1 MRSFGR
7 LPRGLKE
14 VFRSES
20 VAREF
25 KQFYER
31 RTGQPIKLYER
42 SVIERNGN
50 VLLLIRVGYERK
62 LVITSIGSKL
72 LVGNFTADEQGEMTA
87 GGAAYRYLVCPC
99 NHLNAERLRE
109 YFTFTRPK
117 VMGSILAAG
126 MGDRIGLTTPAH
138 IRAARRFNVF
148 PVLAQQSV
156 REMSRTGRSPRE
168 VLDDVSWA
176 VLQEGYQG
184 GFAAD
189 ADHLKTE
196 EDVAATFEAG
206 FTMFT
211 LDPSDHVD
219 DEAGGY
225 DLDILERKFKELSW
239 KDLKCGPQE
248 YFERYL
254 NKRFEIQSQNH
265 ALGLE
270 FTRDKLL
277 RVAVKYS
284 VALAHVSGLVEYLRD
299 LSKGADFD
307 LEISMD
313 ETNTPTSPLEH
324 FFIASE
330 LKRLGIQI
338 RSLAPRFVGRFEK
351 AVDYI
356 GDTDEFEKAFR
367 DHVLI
372 AEYCGPYKLSIHS
385 GSDKFSI
392 YSIMG
397 KLGDDLIHLKTAGTS
412 YLEALRIV
420 ARHNPQLFRGIVGYA
435 LERFEEDRKAYS
447 ISADPSALADPKE
460 VEDERLEEVFLN
472 ENNGRQ
478 VMHITY
484 GSILTARDGSG
495 WLFRDHVKKVLIDHE
510 EEYYQTVASHFERH
524 FRAIGLWSK

>member
-1 MRSFGR
+1 MGKEPRS
-7 LPRGLKE
+7 LKE
-14 VFRSES
+14 VFRSGS

-31 RTGQPIKLYER
+31 RTGQPVRLYER
-42 SVIERNGN
+42 SVVERNGN
-50 VLLLIRVGYERK
+50 VLFLIRVGYERK
-62 LVITSIGSKL
+62 LVITIIGSKPP
-72 LVGNFTADEQGEMTA
+72 VGNFTAEEQGEMAA
-87 GGAAYRYLVCPC
+87 GGTAYRYLVCPC
-99 NHLNAERLRE
+99 NHLNAEMLRE

-156 REMSRTGRSPRE
+156 REMSWTGRSPWE

-176 VLQEGYQG
+176 VFQEGYQG

-189 ADHLKTE
+189 ANHLKTE

-225 DLDILERKFKELSW
+225 DLDTLERKFKELPW

-254 NKRFEIQSQNH
+254 NKRFDIHSQDH

-270 FTRDKLL
+270 FTREKLL
-277 RVAVKYS
+277 RTAVKYS
-284 VALAHVSGLVEYLRD
+284 AALAHVSRLVGYLRD
-299 LSKGADFD
+299 ISKGADFD
-307 LEISMD
+307 LEISVD
-313 ETNTPTSPLEH
+313 ETDTPTSPLEH

-372 AEYCGPYKLSIHS
+372 AKHCGPYKLSIHS

-392 YSIMG
+392 YPIMG
-397 KLGDDLIHLKTAGTS
+397 ELGGDLIHLKTAGTS

-420 ARHNPQLFRGIVGYA
+420 ARHDPRLFRGIVGYA
-435 LERFEEDRKAYS
+435 LERFEENRKAYS
-447 ISADPSALADPKE
+447 ISADSSAIADPNE
-460 VEDERLEEVFLN
+460 VKDAELEEVFLN

-484 GSILTARDGSG
+484 GSILTARDGNG
-495 WLFRDHVKKVLIDHE
+495 WLFRDRVRKVLMEHE

-524 FRAIGLWSK
+524 FRAIGFVGK